1 MTQTDSE
8 QEFILKVSDEDYQ
21 DGLKKGWT
29 DEDMLPPGEH
39 KFRRVSPDRVR
50 PKQNDKARIVVEIDA
65 EILEHFKTR
74 NGESLNTQINN
85 ELRAAMDRDKSKV
98 LKENSL

>member
-8 QEFILKVSDEDYQ
+8 QEFILKVTDEDFQ
-21 DGLKKGWT
+21 EGLKKGWT
-29 DEDMLPPGEH
+29 DEDMLSPGEH

-50 PKQNDKARIVVEIDA
+50 PTQNDKARIVVEIDA
-65 EILEHFKTR
+65 EILEHLKTR

-85 ELRAAMDRDKSKV
+85 ELRAAMERDKAQI
-98 LKENSL
+98 

>member
-8 QEFILKVSDEDYQ
+8 QEYILKVTEEDYQ
-21 DGLKKGWT
+21 EGLEKGWT
-29 DEDMLPPGEH
+29 EEDMLQPGEH

-50 PKQNDKARIVVEIDA
+50 SEQNNKARIIIEIDA

-74 NGESLNTQINN
+74 NGESLNAQINA
-85 ELRAAMDRDKSKV
+85 ELRAAMERDN
-98 LKENSL
+98 LNT

>member
-1 MTQTDSE
+1 MSLTDSE
-8 QEFILKVSDEDYQ
+8 REFILKVTEEDYQ
-21 DGLKKGWT
+21 EGLKKGWT

-65 EILEHFKTR
+65 EILEHLKTR

-85 ELRAAMDRDKSKV
+85 ELRAAMERDKAQV
-98 LKENSL
+98 

>member
-1 MTQTDSE
+1 MTQTNSE
-8 QEFILKVSDEDYQ
+8 QEFILKVTEEDYQ
-21 DGLKKGWT
+21 EGLKKGWT

-50 PKQNDKARIVVEIDA
+50 SKQNNKARIVVEIDA
-65 EILEHFKTR
+65 EILEHLKAR

-85 ELRAAMDRDKSKV
+85 ELRIVMERDKAKI
-98 LKENSL
+98 